1 MKERRSVVFSKP
13 AALVLGMIL
22 GAAGLGIAHTT
33 TKAVTN
39 PPATLKMA
47 DSTEGPSSSSFAPVL
62 KKVLPSVVNISSSKV
77 VKAAP
82 QMDARLDPF
91 FRQFFG
97 DEGGPLNIPK
107 DRREK
112 SLGSGVIVSPEGYI
126 LTNNHVVDG
135 ATDVRVTLSD
145 KREFEARTVG
155 TDPKTDVAVLKIEA
169 PNLKS
174 ITLGDSSKVEVGD
187 TALAIGDP
195 FGVGQ
200 TVTRGIISAKGR
212 GNLGIE
218 DYEDFIQTDAPINPG
233 NSGGAL
239 INDRGELVGI
249 NTAIIAEGSGGSQ
262 GIGFAVP
269 VNLAHKVMDQILR
282 NGKVVRA
289 YMGILPQDMTPEMA
303 KAFGE
308 TEPHGVVV
316 GDVSPKSPAQE
327 GGIQR
332 GDIILEVNGKTVNDS
347 NQLRMDISMMEP
359 GTDVKL
365 TMLRN
370 GSEKQMSLKLA
381 EMPTETAKAESDN
394 GDESTKAL
402 QGVQVTNLT
411 PHTAERLGLPASAT
425 GVVVTDIDP
434 ASKIADSGLRKGD
447 VIQEVNHQPVK
458 NVSEF
463 QSAVKK
469 AGNEPLLLVN
479 RQGQTL
485 FIAA

>member
-1 MKERRSVVFSKP
+1 MKEKGSVWFSKP
-13 AALVLGMIL
+13 AALILGVVL

-33 TKAVTN
+33 QKALNN

-47 DSTEGPSSSSFAPVL
+47 DANEGPSKSSFAPVV
-62 KKVLPSVVNISSSKV
+62 KNVLPSVVNISSSKV
-77 VKAAP
+77 VKGTPEMGA
-82 QMDARLDPF
+82 QLDPF

-97 DEGGPLNIPK
+97 EEGGPFNVPK

-135 ATDVRVTLSD
+135 ATNVRVTLSD
-145 KREFEARTVG
+145 KRELEARIVG
-155 TDPKTDVAVLKIEA
+155 ADPKTDIAVLKIEVS
-169 PNLKS
+169 NLKPV
-174 ITLGDSSKVEVGD
+174 TLGDSSKVEVGD
-187 TALAIGDP
+187 TALAIGNP

-200 TVTRGIISAKGR
+200 TVTKGIISATGR

-249 NTAIIAEGSGGSQ
+249 NTAIISHGSGGSQ

-269 VNLAHKVMDQILR
+269 VNLAHQVMDQILK

-308 TEPHGVVV
+308 KDARGVVV
-316 GDVSPKSPAQE
+316 GDVSPNSPASE
-327 GGIQR
+327 GDLER
-332 GDIILEVNGKTVNDS
+332 GDILLEVNGKPVTDS
-347 NQLRMDISMMEP
+347 NQLRMSISMMQP
-359 GTDVKL
+359 GTRVQVKV
-365 TMLRN
+365 LRSGN
-370 GSEKQMSLKLA
+370 QKEISLKLA
-381 EMPTETAKAESDN
+381 EMPTESAKAESDDDN
-394 GDESTKAL
+394 GPTKAL
-402 QGVQVTNLT
+402 EGVEVTNLT
-411 PHTAERLGLPASAT
+411 PRTAERLGLPAAAT
-425 GVVVTDIDP
+425 GVVVADIDP

-463 QSAVKK
+463 QSAVKR
-469 AGNEPLLLVN
+469 AGSDPLLLVN
-479 RQGQTL
+479 RQGRTL